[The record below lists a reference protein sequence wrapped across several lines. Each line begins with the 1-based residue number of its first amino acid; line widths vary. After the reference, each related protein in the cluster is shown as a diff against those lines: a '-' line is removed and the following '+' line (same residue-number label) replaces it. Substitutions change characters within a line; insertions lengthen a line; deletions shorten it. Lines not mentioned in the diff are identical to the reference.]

1 MGQKMKFLIA
11 SLSILI
17 FISVIPFSFAENQ
30 PYVLSHFSAKGVVSE
45 NNPFGGIV
53 FWTIV
58 DGQSGTVVTSS
69 INGLTVI
76 RLDMTQ
82 SDGCEE
88 LANIV
93 CLDATI
99 TNTKNT
105 LFTKKGDTSKMVFE
119 MPNKQSISILSG
131 ELATL
136 EMELDIKK
144 IKVKEVTEIIEEEI
158 EETSV
163 DELQTEAW
171 SKLEEAL
178 VLTKDPQ
185 IQQILSESNEEFDS
199 LEEPYLVIEQRNEE
213 WISAGDDEGTPI
225 MGTIMG
231 NKVSEF
237 LRDVM
242 LEDQLKQTDFVY
254 EEIIL
259 TNSYG
264 ANVAQTGKTSD
275 YKQWDEQWWVL
286 AKRNG
291 VNFESGFDE
300 SAGVESLSMS
310 VRISDDDGRFLGAM
324 KFVINAEASQ

>member
-1 MGQKMKFLIA
+1 MKFLVV
-11 SLSILI
+11 SLCALI
-17 FISVIPFSFAENQ
+17 VLSVVPFSFAENQ
-30 PYVLSHFSAKGVVSE
+30 PYVLSHFSAKGVVTE

-58 DGQSGTVVTSS
+58 DGQTGTIVTSS

-82 SDGCEE
+82 SDTCEE
-88 LANIV
+88 LVNTV

-99 TNTKNT
+99 TDTKNT
-105 LFTKKGDTSKMVFE
+105 LFTKKGDTARMVFE

-144 IKVKEVTEIIEEEI
+144 IKVKEVTKIIEEEI
-158 EETSV
+158 EETSE
-163 DELQTEAW
+163 DRLLKEAW
-171 SKLEEAL
+171 SKLQEAL

-185 IQQILSESNEEFDS
+185 IQQILSDSNEEFDS
-199 LEEPYLVIEQRNEE
+199 LEEPFLVIEQRNEE
-213 WISAGDDEGTPI
+213 WISTGDDKGTPI

-242 LEDQLKQTDFVY
+242 LEDQQKPIDFVY
-254 EEIIL
+254 EEIFL

-291 VNFESGFDE
+291 VNFQSGFDE
-300 SAGVESLSMS
+300 SAGVESLAMS
-310 VRISDDDGRFLGAM
+310 VRISDEDGRFLGVM
-324 KFVINAEASQ
+324 KFVINAEDVSQ